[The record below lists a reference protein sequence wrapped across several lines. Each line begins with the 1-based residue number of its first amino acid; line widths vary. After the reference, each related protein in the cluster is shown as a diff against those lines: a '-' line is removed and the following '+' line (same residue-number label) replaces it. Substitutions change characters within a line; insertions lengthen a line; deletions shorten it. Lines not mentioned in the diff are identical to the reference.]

1 MTASGSEAQAGGSRV
16 TGGAGPRT
24 GRKAARQARILQLVT
39 AQRIE
44 TQEDLAAALER
55 EGYAVTQAT
64 VSRDIRELGLV
75 KLPAAHG
82 RSGYA
87 APGAPPAWGALS
99 ERMLRLFRD
108 CVLAVD
114 WTEALVVLSTL
125 PATAMGVAE
134 VIDGMG
140 AAEVIGTLAGERTV
154 FVAIKPKAAVPTVVA
169 RLRDLLGPG
178 SQD

>member
-1 MTASGSEAQAGGSRV
+1 MAD
-16 TGGAGPRT
+16 GAGERT
-24 GRKAARQARILQLVT
+24 GRKAERQACILHLVT
-39 AQRIE
+39 ERRIE
-44 TQEDLAAALER
+44 TQEELAAALER
-55 EGYAVTQAT
+55 AGFEVTQAT

-82 RSGYA
+82 RAGYA

-99 ERMLRLFRD
+99 ERMLRLFRE

-134 VIDGMG
+134 AIDGMG
-140 AAEVIGTLAGERTV
+140 APEVIGTLAGERTV
-154 FVAIKPKAAVPTVVA
+154 FVAVKPKGAVPAFVA
-169 RLRDLLGPG
+169 RLRELLGPG
-178 SQD
+178 AKD